1 MGKNILI
8 VIDMQNDFV
17 YGKFSNKNKQ
27 NIVKNVKLLNNWE
40 YLVFCVEIALKML
53 YNHYDYKIGNF
64 GLIYRRS

>member
-1 MGKNILI
+1 M
-8 VIDMQNDFV
+8 
-17 YGKFSNKNKQ
+17 Q

-64 GLIYRRS
+64 GLNFD

>member
-1 MGKNILI
+1 MHYTYTPSGVHSKSIEFDI
-8 VIDMQNDFV
+8 ED
-17 YGKFSNKNKQ
+17 

-40 YLVFCVEIALKML
+40 YLVICVEIALKML